1 MNIIFSIFFFRINLI
16 KKNILDPLTYI
27 VKKELFR
34 ILLDMLGRVSLLQGK
49 IFGDFLPGDKTFLS
63 QLHIYYLIFVKNSLI
78 NL

>member
-1 MNIIFSIFFFRINLI
+1 MTFVPMNIIFSIFFFRINLI

-49 IFGDFLPGDKTFLS
+49 IFGDFLPGDKIFIFLT
-63 QLHIYYLIFVKNSLI
+63 ISLLS
-78 NL
+78 NFCKE